1 MPSFPQTEARCEN
14 RGLGTTGLLRHPF
27 GRSSG
32 WRTFDASGPDGQN
45 PAPIWP
51 LGPDLWRNYHGLWHL
66 GGYFAQQHGIICT
79 RENERGNVV
88 LEKQRDGHFHATVVI
103 NGAPIDTLVDTGA
116 TLTVL
121 TPEDATRAGFD
132 MDRLQFSGQ
141 ARTANGIVATAPVR
155 LDRVALGPFEER
167 NVRAAVNGGNLDKS
181 LLGMEFLN
189 RFGRLEITRD
199 QLIITK

>member
-1 MPSFPQTEARCEN
+1 M
-14 RGLGTTGLLRHPF
+14 TTGNWEQLVYYSILLAVILGSVLLTRRGQLGKTLRQLGVWALVF
-27 GRSSG
+27 GAIVMG
-32 WRTFDASGPDGQN
+32 YG
-45 PAPIWP
+45 IWS
-51 LGPDLWRNYHGLWHL
+51 DLSRNSNGS
-66 GGYFAQQHGIICT
+66 FA
-79 RENERGNVV
+79 RVNEQGNVV
-88 LEKQRDGHFHATVVI
+88 LDKQRDGHFHATVVI

-121 TPEDATRAGFD
+121 TPQDAQAAGFD
-132 MDRLQFSGQ
+132 IDRLQFSGQ
-141 ARTANGIVATAPVR
+141 AHTANGIVSTAPIR

-167 NVRAAVNGGNLDKS
+167 NVRAAVNGGILDKS

>member
-1 MPSFPQTEARCEN
+1 MRTGDWEQLVYYGILLAALLGGVLLMR
-14 RGLGTTGLLRHPF
+14 RGQMGKTLRQF
-27 GRSSG
+27 
-32 WRTFDASGPDGQN
+32 
-45 PAPIWP
+45 
-51 LGPDLWRNYHGLWHL
+51 GLWTL
-66 GGYFAQQHGIICT
+66 IVGGIVMAYGMWEDISRNSAGSFA
-79 RENERGNVV
+79 RVNERGNVV
-88 LEKQRDGHFHATVVI
+88 LEKHRDGHFHATVVI

-121 TPEDATRAGFD
+121 TPQDATRAGFD
-132 MDRLQFSGQ
+132 IDRLQFSGQ
-141 ARTANGIVATAPVR
+141 ASTANGIVATAPIR
-155 LDRVALGPFEER
+155 LDRVALGPLEER

>member
-1 MPSFPQTEARCEN
+1 MRTGDWEQLVYYGILLAALLGGVLLTR
-14 RGLGTTGLLRHPF
+14 RGQMGKTLRQF
-27 GRSSG
+27 
-32 WRTFDASGPDGQN
+32 
-45 PAPIWP
+45 
-51 LGPDLWRNYHGLWHL
+51 GLWAL
-66 GGYFAQQHGIICT
+66 IFGGIIMAYGIWEDIS
-79 RENERGNVV
+79 RNSAGSFARVNERGNVV
-88 LEKQRDGHFHATVVI
+88 LEKHRDGHFHATVVI

-121 TPEDATRAGFD
+121 TAQDATRAGFD
-132 MDRLQFSGQ
+132 IDRLQYSGQ
-141 ARTANGIVATAPVR
+141 ARTANGIVATAPIR

-181 LLGMEFLN
+181 LLGMEFLS

>member
-1 MPSFPQTEARCEN
+1 MRTGDWEQLVYYGILLAALLGGVLLTR
-14 RGLGTTGLLRHPF
+14 RGQMGKTLRQF
-27 GRSSG
+27 
-32 WRTFDASGPDGQN
+32 
-45 PAPIWP
+45 
-51 LGPDLWRNYHGLWHL
+51 GLWAL
-66 GGYFAQQHGIICT
+66 IFGGIVMAYGIWEDISRNSTGSFA
-79 RENERGNVV
+79 RENEQGNVV

-103 NGAPIDTLVDTGA
+103 NGTPIDTLVDTGA

-121 TPEDATRAGFD
+121 TPEDATRAGLD

>member
-1 MPSFPQTEARCEN
+1 LMR
-14 RGLGTTGLLRHPF
+14 RGQMGKTMRQF
-27 GRSSG
+27 
-32 WRTFDASGPDGQN
+32 
-45 PAPIWP
+45 
-51 LGPDLWRNYHGLWHL
+51 GLWTL
-66 GGYFAQQHGIICT
+66 IFGGIVMAYGMWEDISRNSAGSFA
-79 RENERGNVV
+79 RVNERGNVV
-88 LEKQRDGHFHATVVI
+88 LEKHRDGHFHATVVI

-121 TPEDATRAGFD
+121 TPQDATRAGFD
-132 MDRLQFSGQ
+132 IDRLQFSGQ
-141 ARTANGIVATAPVR
+141 ASTANGIVAIASIR

-199 QLIITK
+199 QLLITK

>member
-1 MPSFPQTEARCEN
+1 MRTGDWEQLVYYGILLATLLGGVLLTR
-14 RGLGTTGLLRHPF
+14 RGQMGKTLRQF
-27 GRSSG
+27 
-32 WRTFDASGPDGQN
+32 
-45 PAPIWP
+45 
-51 LGPDLWRNYHGLWHL
+51 GLWAL
-66 GGYFAQQHGIICT
+66 IFGGIVMAYGIWEDISRNGTGSFA
-79 RENERGNVV
+79 RVNERGNVV

-141 ARTANGIVATAPVR
+141 ARTANGIVATAPIR
-155 LDRVALGPFEER
+155 LDRVALGPFEEH

>member
-1 MPSFPQTEARCEN
+1 MRTGDWEQLVYYGIFLAAL
-14 RGLGTTGLLRHPF
+14 LGGLLLTR
-27 GRSSG
+27 R
-32 WRTFDASGPDGQN
+32 GQMGKT
-45 PAPIWP
+45 
-51 LGPDLWRNYHGLWHL
+51 LRQFGLWTL
-66 GGYFAQQHGIICT
+66 IFGGIVMAYGMWEDISRNSAGSFA
-79 RENERGNVV
+79 RVNERGNVV
-88 LEKQRDGHFHATVVI
+88 LEKHRDGHFHATVVI

-121 TPEDATRAGFD
+121 TPQDATRAGFD
-132 MDRLQFSGQ
+132 IDRLQFSGQ
-141 ARTANGIVATAPVR
+141 ARTANGIIATAPIR

-167 NVRAAVNGGNLDKS
+167 SVRAAVNGGNLDKS

>member
-1 MPSFPQTEARCEN
+1 MRTGDWEQLVYYGILLAALLGGVLLTR
-14 RGLGTTGLLRHPF
+14 RGQMGKTLRQF
-27 GRSSG
+27 
-32 WRTFDASGPDGQN
+32 
-45 PAPIWP
+45 
-51 LGPDLWRNYHGLWHL
+51 GLWAL
-66 GGYFAQQHGIICT
+66 IFGGIVMAYGIWEDISRNSTGTFA
-79 RENERGNVV
+79 RVNERGNVV
-88 LEKQRDGHFHATVVI
+88 LEKHRDGHFHATVVI

-121 TPEDATRAGFD
+121 TPQDARRAGFD
-132 MDRLQFSGQ
+132 IDRLQFSGQ
-141 ARTANGIVATAPVR
+141 ASTANGIVATAPIR

-181 LLGMEFLN
+181 LLGMEFLS

>member
-1 MPSFPQTEARCEN
+1 VRTGDWEQLVYYGILLAALLGGVLLMR
-14 RGLGTTGLLRHPF
+14 RGQMGKTLRQF
-27 GRSSG
+27 
-32 WRTFDASGPDGQN
+32 
-45 PAPIWP
+45 
-51 LGPDLWRNYHGLWHL
+51 GLWTL
-66 GGYFAQQHGIICT
+66 IFGGIVMAYGMWEDISRNSAGSFA
-79 RENERGNVV
+79 RVNERGNVV
-88 LEKQRDGHFHATVVI
+88 LEKHRDGHFHATVVI

-121 TPEDATRAGFD
+121 TPQDATRAGFD
-132 MDRLQFSGQ
+132 IDRLQFSGQ
-141 ARTANGIVATAPVR
+141 ASTANGIVATAPIR

-181 LLGMEFLN
+181 LLGMEFLS

>member
-1 MPSFPQTEARCEN
+1 MRTGDWEQLVYYGILLAALLGGVLLMR
-14 RGLGTTGLLRHPF
+14 RGQMGKTLRQF
-27 GRSSG
+27 
-32 WRTFDASGPDGQN
+32 
-45 PAPIWP
+45 
-51 LGPDLWRNYHGLWHL
+51 GLWTL
-66 GGYFAQQHGIICT
+66 IFGGIVMAYGMWEDISRNSAGSFA
-79 RENERGNVV
+79 RVNERGNVV
-88 LEKQRDGHFHATVVI
+88 LEKHRDGHFHATVVI

-121 TPEDATRAGFD
+121 TPQDATRAGFEI
-132 MDRLQFSGQ
+132 DRLQFSGQ
-141 ARTANGIVATAPVR
+141 ASTANGIVTTAPIR

-181 LLGMEFLN
+181 LLGMEFLS

>member
-1 MPSFPQTEARCEN
+1 MRTGDWEQLVYYGILLAALLGGVLLMR
-14 RGLGTTGLLRHPF
+14 RGQMGKTLRQF
-27 GRSSG
+27 
-32 WRTFDASGPDGQN
+32 
-45 PAPIWP
+45 
-51 LGPDLWRNYHGLWHL
+51 GLWTL
-66 GGYFAQQHGIICT
+66 IFGGIVMAYGMWEDISRNSAGSFA
-79 RENERGNVV
+79 RVNERGNVV
-88 LEKQRDGHFHATVVI
+88 LEKHRDGHFHATVVI
-103 NGAPIDTLVDTGA
+103 NGAPIDILVDTGA

-132 MDRLQFSGQ
+132 MDSLQFSGQ

-189 RFGRLEITRD
+189 RFGRLEITHD

>member
-1 MPSFPQTEARCEN
+1 MRTGDWEQLVYYGILLAALLGGVLLTR
-14 RGLGTTGLLRHPF
+14 RGQMGKTLRQF
-27 GRSSG
+27 
-32 WRTFDASGPDGQN
+32 
-45 PAPIWP
+45 
-51 LGPDLWRNYHGLWHL
+51 GLWAL
-66 GGYFAQQHGIICT
+66 IFGGIVMAYGIWEDISRNSTGSFA
-79 RENERGNVV
+79 RENEQGNVV

-121 TPEDATRAGFD
+121 TAQDAARAGFD

-155 LDRVALGPFEER
+155 LNRVALGPFEER

>member
-1 MPSFPQTEARCEN
+1 MRTGDWEQLVYYGILLAAL
-14 RGLGTTGLLRHPF
+14 LGGVLLMRRSQMDTTLRQF
-27 GRSSG
+27 
-32 WRTFDASGPDGQN
+32 
-45 PAPIWP
+45 
-51 LGPDLWRNYHGLWHL
+51 GLWAL
-66 GGYFAQQHGIICT
+66 IFGGIVMAYGIWEDISRNSTGSFA
-79 RENERGNVV
+79 RVNEQGNVV
-88 LEKQRDGHFHATVVI
+88 LKKQRDGHFHATVVI

-121 TPEDATRAGFD
+121 TPQDATRAGFD

-141 ARTANGIVATAPVR
+141 ARTANGIVATAPIR

>member
-1 MPSFPQTEARCEN
+1 MRTGDWEQLVYYGILLAALLGGVLLTR
-14 RGLGTTGLLRHPF
+14 RGQMGKTLRQFGLWALIF
-27 GRSSG
+27 GGIVMVYGIWEDISRSSMG
-32 WRTFDASGPDGQN
+32 S
-45 PAPIWP
+45 
-51 LGPDLWRNYHGLWHL
+51 
-66 GGYFAQQHGIICT
+66 FA
-79 RENERGNVV
+79 RVNERGNVV

-121 TPEDATRAGFD
+121 TPQDATRAGFD

-141 ARTANGIVATAPVR
+141 ARTANGIVATAPIR

-167 NVRAAVNGGNLDKS
+167 NVSAAVNGGNLDKS

>member
-1 MPSFPQTEARCEN
+1 MRTGDWEQLVYYGILLAALLGGVLLMR
-14 RGLGTTGLLRHPF
+14 RGQMGKTMRQF
-27 GRSSG
+27 
-32 WRTFDASGPDGQN
+32 
-45 PAPIWP
+45 
-51 LGPDLWRNYHGLWHL
+51 GLWTL
-66 GGYFAQQHGIICT
+66 IFGGIVMAYGMWEDISRNSAGSFA
-79 RENERGNVV
+79 RVNERGNVV
-88 LEKQRDGHFHATVVI
+88 LEKHRDGHFHATVVI

-121 TPEDATRAGFD
+121 TPQDATRAGFD
-132 MDRLQFSGQ
+132 IDRLQFSGQ
-141 ARTANGIVATAPVR
+141 ASTANGIVATAPIR

-181 LLGMEFLN
+181 LLGMEFLS

>member
-1 MPSFPQTEARCEN
+1 MRTGDWEQLVYYGILLAALLGGVLLTR
-14 RGLGTTGLLRHPF
+14 RGQMGKTLRQF
-27 GRSSG
+27 
-32 WRTFDASGPDGQN
+32 
-45 PAPIWP
+45 
-51 LGPDLWRNYHGLWHL
+51 GLWAL
-66 GGYFAQQHGIICT
+66 IFGGIVMAYGIWEDISRNSTGSFA
-79 RENERGNVV
+79 RENEQGNVV

-103 NGAPIDTLVDTGA
+103 NGTPIDTLVDTGA

>member
-1 MPSFPQTEARCEN
+1 MRTGDWEQLVYYGIILAALLGGVLLTR
-14 RGLGTTGLLRHPF
+14 RGQMGKTLRQF
-27 GRSSG
+27 
-32 WRTFDASGPDGQN
+32 
-45 PAPIWP
+45 
-51 LGPDLWRNYHGLWHL
+51 GLWAL
-66 GGYFAQQHGIICT
+66 IFGGIVMAYGIWEDISRNSKGSFA

-103 NGAPIDTLVDTGA
+103 NGTPIDTLVDTGA

-167 NVRAAVNGGNLDKS
+167 NVRAAVNGGNLNKS

>member
-1 MPSFPQTEARCEN
+1 VRTGDWEQLVYYGILLAALLGGVLLMR
-14 RGLGTTGLLRHPF
+14 RGQMGKTLRQF
-27 GRSSG
+27 
-32 WRTFDASGPDGQN
+32 
-45 PAPIWP
+45 
-51 LGPDLWRNYHGLWHL
+51 GLWTL
-66 GGYFAQQHGIICT
+66 IFGGIVMAYGMWEDISRNSAGSFA
-79 RENERGNVV
+79 RVNERGNVV
-88 LEKQRDGHFHATVVI
+88 LEKHRDGHFHATVVI

-121 TPEDATRAGFD
+121 TPQDATRAGFD
-132 MDRLQFSGQ
+132 IDRLQFSGQ
-141 ARTANGIVATAPVR
+141 ASTANGIVTTAPIR

-181 LLGMEFLN
+181 LLGMEFLS

>member
-1 MPSFPQTEARCEN
+1 MRTGDWEQLVYYGILLAALLGGVLLTR
-14 RGLGTTGLLRHPF
+14 RGQMGKTLRQF
-27 GRSSG
+27 
-32 WRTFDASGPDGQN
+32 
-45 PAPIWP
+45 
-51 LGPDLWRNYHGLWHL
+51 GLWAL
-66 GGYFAQQHGIICT
+66 IFGGIVMADGIWEDISRNSTASFA
-79 RENERGNVV
+79 RVNERGNVV

-155 LDRVALGPFEER
+155 LDRVALGPFEEH
-167 NVRAAVNGGNLDKS
+167 NVRAAVNGSNLDKS

>member
-1 MPSFPQTEARCEN
+1 MRTGDWEQLVYYGILLAALLGGVLLMR
-14 RGLGTTGLLRHPF
+14 RGQMGKTLRQF
-27 GRSSG
+27 
-32 WRTFDASGPDGQN
+32 
-45 PAPIWP
+45 
-51 LGPDLWRNYHGLWHL
+51 GLWTL
-66 GGYFAQQHGIICT
+66 IFGGIVMAYGMWEDISRNSAGSFA
-79 RENERGNVV
+79 RVNERGNVV
-88 LEKQRDGHFHATVVI
+88 LEKHRDGHFHATVVI

-121 TPEDATRAGFD
+121 TPQDATRAGFD
-132 MDRLQFSGQ
+132 IDRLQFSGQ
-141 ARTANGIVATAPVR
+141 ASTANGIVATAPIR
-155 LDRVALGPFEER
+155 LDRVALGPLEER

>member
-1 MPSFPQTEARCEN
+1 MRTGDWEQLVYYGILLAALLGGVLLTR
-14 RGLGTTGLLRHPF
+14 RGQMGKTLRQF
-27 GRSSG
+27 
-32 WRTFDASGPDGQN
+32 
-45 PAPIWP
+45 
-51 LGPDLWRNYHGLWHL
+51 GLWAL
-66 GGYFAQQHGIICT
+66 IFGGIVMAYGIWEDISRNSTASFA
-79 RENERGNVV
+79 RVNERGNVV
-88 LEKQRDGHFHATVVI
+88 VEKQRDGHFHATVVI

-121 TPEDATRAGFD
+121 TPQDATRAGFD
-132 MDRLQFSGQ
+132 MDRLHFSGQ
-141 ARTANGIVATAPVR
+141 ARTANGIVATAPIR

>member
-1 MPSFPQTEARCEN
+1 MRTGDWEQLVYYGILLAALLGGVLLTR
-14 RGLGTTGLLRHPF
+14 RGQLGKTLRQF
-27 GRSSG
+27 
-32 WRTFDASGPDGQN
+32 
-45 PAPIWP
+45 
-51 LGPDLWRNYHGLWHL
+51 GLWAL
-66 GGYFAQQHGIICT
+66 IFGGMVMAYGIWEDISRNSTASFA
-79 RENERGNVV
+79 RVNERGNVV

-121 TPEDATRAGFD
+121 TPQDATRAGFD

-141 ARTANGIVATAPVR
+141 ARTANGIVATAPIR
-155 LDRVALGPFEER
+155 LDRVALGPFEEH